1 MPHYFVPNFI
11 RPVPEADEDPE
22 VVEGEELEDYDI
34 SADALY
40 LVPGML
46 PEPYWDFNMVQDQFN
61 YTQMK

>member
-40 LVPGML
+40 
-46 PEPYWDFNMVQDQFN
+46 
-61 YTQMK
+61 